1 MNTNTQTETTAAPV
15 VKRGRGRPKGSKN
28 KPKAA
33 VTSAPTSTILKKD
46 IEVKTV
52 KNVVPANTHTSS
64 PKVRVVVNDAEPT
77 VESVE

>member
-1 MNTNTQTETTAAPV
+1 MNTNTQTETTAAPAI
-15 VKRGRGRPKGSKN
+15 KRGRGRPKGSKN

-33 VTSAPTSTILKKD
+33 VVASPTSTILKKE

-52 KNVVPANTHTSS
+52 KNVVPVTTHSTS
-64 PKVRVVVNDAEPT
+64 PKVRVVVNDTEPT